1 MNFFHLHVIVNCFY
15 DYRRTS
21 WWEKRSLGSLPWWGR
36 VASRELRLSGELT
49 NACVLDPSSLEL
61 IPSPV
66 NIQARPA
73 CFDCLFQAASVL
85 QIVSDLVGA
94 EQGEIDCKSGGNV
107 NAVEAR
113 CGQIDCR
120 MCLCQDER
128 RPSQKRRSGAA
139 KEETKQHKNWNH
151 ERWKALMWG
160 LRRRIPESCGFIHWI
175 FPQRLLLLDIHHGK
189 IMVSDWI
196 WPCIL
201 GLVLFFIYD
210 IIILIHECEQDTH
223 MNNEWLI
230 MVKAGSRY

>member
-1 MNFFHLHVIVNCFY
+1 M
-15 DYRRTS
+15 
-21 WWEKRSLGSLPWWGR
+21 
-36 VASRELRLSGELT
+36 
-49 NACVLDPSSLEL
+49 
-61 IPSPV
+61 
-66 NIQARPA
+66 
-73 CFDCLFQAASVL
+73 
-85 QIVSDLVGA
+85 
-94 EQGEIDCKSGGNV
+94 
-107 NAVEAR
+107 EAR

-120 MCLCQDER
+120 MCSCQDER

-175 FPQRLLLLDIHHGK
+175 FPQRLLLLDIHRGK

-201 GLVLFFIYD
+201 GLDLFFIYD
-210 IIILIHECEQDTH
+210 ILILIHECEQDTH

-230 MVKAGSRY
+230 MVKTGSRY